1 MTPMVGDDFIQ
12 WRPPIGDETTL
23 GVVDFSICPH
33 LAADGMPGNSMAE
46 AQRWAAG
53 ISNTAYAIDDQTG
66 ITVVDGDV
74 DFVSEGH
81 WEKLETLSSNAEY
94 GTAR

>member
-1 MTPMVGDDFIQ
+1 MVMTPRFGDDFIQ
-12 WRPPIGDETTL
+12 WRPPTGDETTL

-46 AQRWAAG
+46 AQRWAGG
-53 ISNTAYAIDDQTG
+53 ISNTACAIDDQTA
-66 ITVVDGDV
+66 IMVVAGVV

-81 WEKLETLSSNAEY
+81 WEKLQTLSA
-94 GTAR
+94 GPDQG

>member
-1 MTPMVGDDFIQ
+1 MVGDDFIQ

-66 ITVVDGDV
+66 ITWSTVTSTS
-74 DFVSEGH
+74 FP
-81 WEKLETLSSNAEY
+81 K
-94 GTAR
+94 GTGKNSRP